1 MPVRGGGKDLLA
13 LSCVGHVISRHVI
26 FRYNPSVMGN
36 GHGQFTYTNRE
47 NLNRRVGQ
55 SG

>member
-1 MPVRGGGKDLLA
+1 
-13 LSCVGHVISRHVI
+13 
-26 FRYNPSVMGN
+26 MGN

-55 SG
+55 SGWLVLLSLYYVNPSTRTFQQCGQV